1 MITSNGSGR
10 GWRGGR
16 RIVALAVLASACG
29 AVLFGLAGT
38 ASASSV
44 VCGGTLAPVNKK
56 APGIDAKIDFTCTED
71 IRGFS
76 VTTNKTFDFFG
87 TEMEVF
93 EPSGAGSGESA
104 TIQCEGNVP
113 GPGFGCG
120 VTNRNTPAGSTPGGG
135 CEAVTGPTSAQAIG
149 PPCTT
154 RMSAGN
160 RGEMRVGF
168 PVNPCKKAGP
178 FAPDKDKLRVWLSVL
193 TEPLIGSFNASAL
206 NQTAYTRGT
215 YISAPFRMK
224 IAGYNNCSTPEPKK
238 AKSKS
243 KKSASAGASIVR
255 MLTSLW

>member
-1 MITSNGSGR
+1 VVNSNESGR

-29 AVLFGLAGT
+29 AVLFGSAGT

-44 VCGGTLAPVNKK
+44 VCGGKLAPLNKK
-56 APGIDAKIDFTCTED
+56 APSIDAKIDFTCTED

-76 VTTNKTFDFFG
+76 VITNKTFDFFG

-93 EPSGAGSGESA
+93 EPSGAGSSESA

-135 CEAVTGPTSAQAIG
+135 CEAVTGSTSSQAIG

-160 RGEMRVGF
+160 RGEMQVGF
-168 PVNPCKKAGP
+168 PVSPCKPAGP
-178 FAPDKDKLRVWLSVL
+178 FAPGKDKLRVWLSVL
-193 TEPLIGSFNASAL
+193 TEPLIGSFNAAAL

-215 YISAPFRMK
+215 YISAPFRLK
-224 IAGYNNCSTPEPKK
+224 IAGYNNCSVPEPKK
-238 AKSKS
+238 AKG
-243 KKSASAGASIVR
+243 KKASSAG
-255 MLTSLW
+255 TSNLGTVISVW